1 MEKIKTILK
10 SSNQNITI
18 ENFTSLYTCLQEINE
33 KEKYKK
39 YKDDLKDIIQ
49 LIIDY
54 LIYGDTKGDQSFF
67 ETFCELDFM
76 SEFIKASKCKNIE
89 ILLQIIKSMSALILT
104 INNKNSLYFIF
115 SKNFINKLITNDDI
129 RNSNEDFLSFYVNFL
144 KSLSMKIDST
154 TIQLFYQKEK
164 QCFPLLENAMMFYN
178 NDDSMIRNVIK
189 NIFLKFAK
197 LSKEY
202 APLKNYLMN
211 LPLIKYFCYF
221 ACRLT
226 DMTMQLNYFAGYNF
240 FYTYNNFKNYIFNYD
255 RFKIY
260 HDDLIDEILYI
271 QDLLSIHDEQI
282 SSILLNSLLY
292 YYICPLLLGS
302 IYNFKFFFKDKKE
315 KEKEF
320 ISYMISPQLALYI
333 LTIFITNI
341 KNDSFLNLIC
351 FLLFKKEIN
360 TELISKFVDIHQK
373 DKYPLYPKSYTCL
386 FKDTLYK
393 EKHITFVQYITYNF
407 NQNFICSLLTEK
419 NPKFKE
425 IILLQKKYENAFADP
440 EFDPYDKYDEIYKEV
455 ISKFSKKDMD
465 FMLDYHN
472 TISRATGIKCGISE
486 NEYEINV
493 LKILNEEKNL
503 GENPIRKIIFEEMFK
518 YKEETINMNVNL
530 LLYFLF
536 FKMVNDEEDTNNSIS
551 KKFLYNECGLIP
563 YELYINNNIKNI
575 KITSKETENG
585 NTKDINENGFKLF
598 KTENYELKY
607 ANNEKE
613 LKNKEYEYDI
623 NLVNNLINL
632 LQNSNPFCSLEIL
645 FIIYNIK
652 YLLFPITNS
661 NNENENK
668 NTLINIID
676 EKNIH
681 HIEFTQ
687 EQKTTL
693 FNILFTYTQK
703 INSLLTNI
711 GIKYSAFESLE
722 NIWNTYHDEYSF
734 NSKNTIIKYLLSTH
748 FISIPSLTN
757 NIDEYPFKISNNK
770 YLFNTYLMGYLS
782 LYNLIYFNNKNA
794 FLIENG
800 NFEYKIGNKINIE
813 TVNVHNSKF
822 KILRILL
829 KKINSDEFEESVIF
843 MNKNCIIFGN
853 EEKILDNKIN
863 NINVK
868 YIYPLRELE
877 ICLDNSY
884 PNSLQLYFKKNNH
897 IIQCESDEER
907 KDIKVELE
915 QKRNEF
921 IKWEQDNISNFF
933 STQENKFKEI
943 LEANSNNQVKTSEN
957 KNTIESNKEKDDNNK
972 DNKEIDNNVK
982 ENKIE
987 NNSEKKEEKKE
998 ELFSWH

>member
-536 FKMVNDEEDTNNSIS
+536 FKMVNDEEDMNNSIS

-668 NTLINIID
+668 NNIID

>member
-536 FKMVNDEEDTNNSIS
+536 FKMVNDEEDMNNSIS

-668 NTLINIID
+668 NNIID

-998 ELFSWH
+998 ELI

>member
-455 ISKFSKKDMD
+455 ISKFSKKEMD

-536 FKMVNDEEDTNNSIS
+536 FKMVNDEEDMNNSIS

-668 NTLINIID
+668 NNIID

-687 EQKTTL
+687 EQKTKL

-957 KNTIESNKEKDDNNK
+957 KNTSESNKEKDDNNK

-998 ELFSWH
+998 ELI

>member
-536 FKMVNDEEDTNNSIS
+536 FKMVNDEEDMNNSIS

-668 NTLINIID
+668 NNIID

-957 KNTIESNKEKDDNNK
+957 KNTSESNKEKDDNNK

>member
-425 IILLQKKYENAFADP
+425 IILFQKKYENAFADP

-536 FKMVNDEEDTNNSIS
+536 FKMVNDEEDMNNSIS

-668 NTLINIID
+668 NNIID

-998 ELFSWH
+998 ELI

>member
-1 MEKIKTILK
+1 MENIKSILK

-18 ENFTSLYTCLQEINE
+18 QNFTSLYTCLQEINQ

-39 YKDDLKDIIQ
+39 HKDDLKDIIQ

-129 RNSNEDFLSFYVNFL
+129 RNSNEDFLSYYVNFL

-164 QCFPLLENAMMFYN
+164 QSFPLLENAMMFYN

-189 NIFLKFAK
+189 NIFLKFSK

-221 ACRLT
+221 SCRLT
-226 DMTMQLNYFAGYNF
+226 DMTMQLNYLAGYNF
-240 FYTYNNFKNYIFNYD
+240 YYTYNHFKNYVFTYD
-255 RFKIY
+255 RFRLY

-282 SSILLNSLLY
+282 TSMLLNSLLY

-302 IYNFKFFFKDKKE
+302 IYNYKFFFKDKKE

-320 ISYMISPQLALYI
+320 ISYLISPQLALY
-333 LTIFITNI
+333 LFTVFLTNI
-341 KNDSFLNLIC
+341 KNDSFVNLIC
-351 FLLFKKEIN
+351 HLLFKKEIN
-360 TELISKFVDIHQK
+360 TELIPKFVDIHRK

-386 FKDTLYK
+386 FKDTMYK
-393 EKHITFVQYITYNF
+393 EKHLTFVQYITYNF
-407 NQNFICSLLTEK
+407 NHNFICSLLTDK
-419 NPKFKE
+419 NPKFKD
-425 IILLQKKYENAFADP
+425 IILLQKKYENNFTDP
-440 EFDPYDKYDEIYKEV
+440 EFDPYDKYDDIYKEV
-455 ISKFSKKDMD
+455 ISKFSKKDME

-472 TISRATGIKCGISE
+472 TISKATGIKCGLSE
-486 NEYEINV
+486 NAFENNV
-493 LKILNEEKNL
+493 LNIINSEKNL

-518 YKEETINMNVNL
+518 CKDETINMNINL

-536 FKMVNDEEDTNNSIS
+536 FKLVNEEEDMNKTIS
-551 KKFLYNECGLIP
+551 RKFLYNECGLIP
-563 YELYINNNIKNI
+563 YELYIKNNIKNI
-575 KITSKETENG
+575 KITSKESENG
-585 NTKDINENGFKLF
+585 NINDKNEEGFKLF

-607 ANNEKE
+607 SNNEKE
-613 LKNKEYEYDI
+613 LKTNEYIYDS

-632 LQNSNPFCSLEIL
+632 LHDSNPFCSLEIL
-645 FIIYNIK
+645 LIIYNIK
-652 YLLFPITNS
+652 YILFPIN
-661 NNENENK
+661 NPNNGIENNNININEN
-668 NTLINIID
+668 NII
-676 EKNIH
+676 N
-681 HIEFTQ
+681 HIEFTK
-687 EQKTTL
+687 EQKSKL
-693 FNILFTYTQK
+693 FNTLFTYTQK
-703 INSLLTNI
+703 INSLLSNI
-711 GIKYSAFESLE
+711 GIKYTAFESLE
-722 NIWNTYHDEYSF
+722 KIWNIYHDEYSF
-734 NSKNTIIKYLLSTH
+734 NTKNEIIKYLLSTH

-757 NIDEYPFKISNNK
+757 NIDDYPFKISNTK
-770 YLFNTYLMGYLS
+770 YQFNTYLMGYLS
-782 LYNLIYFNNKNA
+782 LYNLIYYNEKNA

-822 KILRILL
+822 KILKILL
-829 KKINSDEFEESVIF
+829 KRINSEEFEESVIF

-853 EEKILDNKIN
+853 EEEILDDKIN

-921 IKWEQDNISNFF
+921 IKWEQENVSNFF
-933 STQENKFKEI
+933 STQEHKFKEI
-943 LEANSNNQVKTSEN
+943 LEANSTNSNEQVKTPDN
-957 KNTIESNKEKDDNNK
+957 IEKHNDNK
-972 DNKEIDNNVK
+972 DNNIK

-987 NNSEKKEEKKE
+987 NKVEKKIENNNDNKDEKKE
-998 ELFSWH
+998 ELI

>member
-536 FKMVNDEEDTNNSIS
+536 FKMVNDEEDMNNSIS

-585 NTKDINENGFKLF
+585 NIKDINENGFKLF

-668 NTLINIID
+668 NNIID

-957 KNTIESNKEKDDNNK
+957 KNTSESNKEKDDNNK

-998 ELFSWH
+998 ELI

>member
-129 RNSNEDFLSFYVNFL
+129 RNSNEDFLSFYINFL

-197 LSKEY
+197 LSKDY
-202 APLKNYLMN
+202 TPLKNYLMN

-536 FKMVNDEEDTNNSIS
+536 FKMVNDEEDMNNSIS

-668 NTLINIID
+668 NNIID

-957 KNTIESNKEKDDNNK
+957 KNTSESNKEKDDNNK

>member
-1 MEKIKTILK
+1 
-10 SSNQNITI
+10 
-18 ENFTSLYTCLQEINE
+18 
-33 KEKYKK
+33 
-39 YKDDLKDIIQ
+39 
-49 LIIDY
+49 
-54 LIYGDTKGDQSFF
+54 
-67 ETFCELDFM
+67 
-76 SEFIKASKCKNIE
+76 
-89 ILLQIIKSMSALILT
+89 
-104 INNKNSLYFIF
+104 
-115 SKNFINKLITNDDI
+115 
-129 RNSNEDFLSFYVNFL
+129 
-144 KSLSMKIDST
+144 
-154 TIQLFYQKEK
+154 
-164 QCFPLLENAMMFYN
+164 
-178 NDDSMIRNVIK
+178 
-189 NIFLKFAK
+189 
-197 LSKEY
+197 
-202 APLKNYLMN
+202 
-211 LPLIKYFCYF
+211 
-221 ACRLT
+221 
-226 DMTMQLNYFAGYNF
+226 
-240 FYTYNNFKNYIFNYD
+240 
-255 RFKIY
+255 
-260 HDDLIDEILYI
+260 
-271 QDLLSIHDEQI
+271 
-282 SSILLNSLLY
+282 
-292 YYICPLLLGS
+292 
-302 IYNFKFFFKDKKE
+302 
-315 KEKEF
+315 
-320 ISYMISPQLALYI
+320 
-333 LTIFITNI
+333 
-341 KNDSFLNLIC
+341 
-351 FLLFKKEIN
+351 
-360 TELISKFVDIHQK
+360 
-373 DKYPLYPKSYTCL
+373 
-386 FKDTLYK
+386 
-393 EKHITFVQYITYNF
+393 
-407 NQNFICSLLTEK
+407 
-419 NPKFKE
+419 
-425 IILLQKKYENAFADP
+425 
-440 EFDPYDKYDEIYKEV
+440 
-455 ISKFSKKDMD
+455 
-465 FMLDYHN
+465 
-472 TISRATGIKCGISE
+472 
-486 NEYEINV
+486 
-493 LKILNEEKNL
+493 
-503 GENPIRKIIFEEMFK
+503 
-518 YKEETINMNVNL
+518 
-530 LLYFLF
+530 
-536 FKMVNDEEDTNNSIS
+536 MVNDEEDMNNSIS

-668 NTLINIID
+668 NNIID

-957 KNTIESNKEKDDNNK
+957 KNTSESNKEKDDNNK

-998 ELFSWH
+998 ELI

>member
-282 SSILLNSLLY
+282 SSILINSLLY

-386 FKDTLYK
+386 FKDTVYK

-536 FKMVNDEEDTNNSIS
+536 FKMVNDEEDMNNSIS

-585 NTKDINENGFKLF
+585 NTKEINENGFKLF

-668 NTLINIID
+668 NNIID

>member
-440 EFDPYDKYDEIYKEV
+440 EFDSYDKYDEIYKEV

-536 FKMVNDEEDTNNSIS
+536 FKMVNDEEDMNNSIS

-668 NTLINIID
+668 NNIID

-957 KNTIESNKEKDDNNK
+957 KNTSESNKEKDDNNK

>member
-419 NPKFKE
+419 NPKFKD

-455 ISKFSKKDMD
+455 ISKFSKKDME

-536 FKMVNDEEDTNNSIS
+536 FKMVNDEEDMNNSIS

-668 NTLINIID
+668 NNIID

>member
-282 SSILLNSLLY
+282 SSILINSLLY

-668 NTLINIID
+668 NNIID

-972 DNKEIDNNVK
+972 DIKEIDNNVK

>member
-486 NEYEINV
+486 NEYENNV

-536 FKMVNDEEDTNNSIS
+536 FKMVNDEGDMNNSIS

-668 NTLINIID
+668 NNIID

-957 KNTIESNKEKDDNNK
+957 KNTSESNKEKDDNNK

-998 ELFSWH
+998 ELI

>member
-536 FKMVNDEEDTNNSIS
+536 FKMVNDEEDMNNSIS

-585 NTKDINENGFKLF
+585 NIKDINENGFKLF
-598 KTENYELKY
+598 KTANYELKY

-668 NTLINIID
+668 NNIID

-957 KNTIESNKEKDDNNK
+957 KNTSESNKEKDDNNK